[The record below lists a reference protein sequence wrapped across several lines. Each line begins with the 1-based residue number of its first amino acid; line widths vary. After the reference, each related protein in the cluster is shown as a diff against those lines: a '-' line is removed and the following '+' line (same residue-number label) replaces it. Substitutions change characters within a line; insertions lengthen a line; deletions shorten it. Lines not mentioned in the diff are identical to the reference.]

1 MEKRGRSPRPLLA
14 RAKSLDI
21 LPVFCYDI
29 PVRHLR
35 TDPSKTSDSRKLRRK
50 GNAVPYIEI
59 STNASLDP
67 AKIETLKAKIAAS
80 LAASFPGKTENWL
93 MVRVSAGETMFF
105 AGSPAPC
112 MMVDISLFGAQSK
125 ANYQKMT
132 AAVCRLAGDECGIPA
147 DRVYVKYSEYDKWGW
162 NGSNF

>member
-1 MEKRGRSPRPLLA
+1 M
-14 RAKSLDI
+14 
-21 LPVFCYDI
+21 
-29 PVRHLR
+29 
-35 TDPSKTSDSRKLRRK
+35 
-50 GNAVPYIEI
+50 PYIEI

-147 DRVYVKYSEYDKWGW
+147 DRVNVKYSEYDKWGW

>member
-1 MEKRGRSPRPLLA
+1 M
-14 RAKSLDI
+14 
-21 LPVFCYDI
+21 
-29 PVRHLR
+29 
-35 TDPSKTSDSRKLRRK
+35 
-50 GNAVPYIEI
+50 PYIDIHANTDLSREKTAELKSEI
-59 STNASLDP
+59 ARV
-67 AKIETLKAKIAAS
+67 
-80 LAASFPGKTENWL
+80 LADSFPGKTENWL

-112 MMVDISLFGAQSK
+112 MMVDICLFGAQSK

-147 DRVYVKYSEYDKWGW
+147 DRVYVKYTEYDQWGW